1 MPNFICFIAI
11 YFLILQP
18 HFDFDVFMTSNSL
31 TWDSRE
37 WMALLY
43 SAEHPK
49 NQFAL
54 RQLRQE
60 VYHSTLRCIR
70 FGGYCTESGKDVAL
84 QLNPNIQAETVFY
97 KKEIAPNKDAP
108 KFDMKIDVV
117 QKDCLVVARQLVEE
131 YGSDKVCVLNMANR
145 HNPGGGVFD
154 GIHAQ
159 EEYLFRCSDYYRS
172 LYQYVDFGSLYDIP
186 RAEQSYPLD
195 QNYGGV
201 FSRGVT
207 VFRDSEAAGYK
218 LLEDPWQVDFVAVG
232 CTTRPKL
239 CHQDGEWCV
248 SEKLLH
254 TVRNIIKTIF
264 RIAVD
269 NRQEAIVLS
278 VLGCGIHQ
286 NLSNQTA
293 NMFRE
298 IVHSE
303 EFEHAFKRLV
313 FVVKG
318 GCNGVTCQTFKNC
331 FGGQYF

>member
-1 MPNFICFIAI
+1 MTKSICFITI
-11 YFLILQP
+11 IFLILQP
-18 HFDFDVFMTSNSL
+18 HFDFDVFMANTSL
-31 TWDSRE
+31 IWDSHE
-37 WMALLY
+37 WKALRY

-60 VYHSTLRCIR
+60 VYHSTLRCVR
-70 FGGYCTESGKDVAL
+70 FGGYTTESGEEVVL
-84 QLNPNIQAETVFY
+84 QLNPNIQSETVFY
-97 KKEIAPNKDAP
+97 KKRITPKLDAP
-108 KFDMKIDVV
+108 KYDMKVDVL
-117 QKDCLVVARQLVEE
+117 QKDCLTVARQLVEE

-172 LYQYVDFGSLYDIP
+172 LYQYVDFGSLYDVP

-195 QNYGGV
+195 QNFGGV
-201 FSRGVT
+201 FTRGVT
-207 VFRDSEAAGYK
+207 VFRDNEATGYK
-218 LLEDPWQVDFVAVG
+218 LLEEPWHVNFVAVG
-232 CTTRPKL
+232 CVTRPKL
-239 CHQDGEWCV
+239 CQQDGEWCV
-248 SEKLLH
+248 SDKLLH
-254 TVRNIIKTIF
+254 TVRNKIKTIF

-269 NRQEAIVLS
+269 NHQEAIVLS

-286 NLSNQTA
+286 DLSGQTA
-293 NMFRE
+293 NMFSE

-303 EFEHAFKRLV
+303 EFEHAFKHMV

-318 GCNGVTCQTFKNC
+318 ACNGVTCQTFKNC